1 MELAFHFF
9 FCYPAY
15 HTTKQALAQFPTDAK
30 RYTLRAIYGNAIIKG
45 SLAGNVAAAAFCTAG
60 TACPAPITKEAFTL
74 TAREYIKKNANVPNA
89 LTLLRLLLVP
99 VYVVLFVKGRKYAA
113 LLTFM
118 VASFTDLLDGYI
130 ARKYNLITDFGK
142 LMDPLADK
150 VMVLTAMFSMVFGNR
165 HIPGVIP
172 LAAVLVLFAKEAYLM
187 YGSYR
192 LLKRGLVVHSQMSG
206 KVAHCAFILGLVLS
220 YFHDQLAEA
229 LPWLPVGIDV
239 IIIWLAVAIAL
250 YAMVFYTRDS
260 LQKLKEYEAAQPR

>member
-1 MELAFHFF
+1 MS
-9 FCYPAY
+9 
-15 HTTKQALAQFPTDAK
+15 
-30 RYTLRAIYGNAIIKG
+30 I
-45 SLAGNVAAAAFCTAG
+45 
-60 TACPAPITKEAFTL
+60 
-74 TAREYIKKNANVPNA
+74 REYIRKNANVPNA

-99 VYVVLFVKGRKYAA
+99 VYVVLFVRGRKYWA
-113 LLTFM
+113 LATFL

-130 ARKYNLITDFGK
+130 ARKYHLITDFGK

-150 VMVLTAMFSMVFGNR
+150 IMVLTAMFSMVFGNR
-165 HIPGVIP
+165 YIPGVIP

-206 KVAHCAFILGLVLS
+206 KVAHCAFILGLLLS
-220 YFHDQLAEA
+220 YFHDQLAAA

-239 IIIWLAVAIAL
+239 IVIWLAVVIAL

-260 LQKLKEYEAAQPR
+260 LQKLKEYEAAQPH

>member
-1 MELAFHFF
+1 
-9 FCYPAY
+9 
-15 HTTKQALAQFPTDAK
+15 
-30 RYTLRAIYGNAIIKG
+30 
-45 SLAGNVAAAAFCTAG
+45 
-60 TACPAPITKEAFTL
+60 L

>member
-1 MELAFHFF
+1 MNL
-9 FCYPAY
+9 
-15 HTTKQALAQFPTDAK
+15 K
-30 RYTLRAIYGNAIIKG
+30 
-45 SLAGNVAAAAFCTAG
+45 
-60 TACPAPITKEAFTL
+60 
-74 TAREYIKKNANVPNA
+74 EYIRKNANVPNA

-99 VYVVLFVKGRKYAA
+99 VYVVLFMRGRKYWA
-113 LLTFM
+113 LFTFLL
-118 VASFTDLLDGYI
+118 ASFTDLLDGYI

-165 HIPGVIP
+165 FIPGVIP

-206 KVAHCAFILGLVLS
+206 KVAHCAFILGLLLS
-220 YFHDQLAEA
+220 FFHDQLAQA
-229 LPWLPVGIDV
+229 LPWLPIGIDV
-239 IIIWLAVAIAL
+239 IIIWLAVGIAL

-260 LQKLKEYEAAQPR
+260 LQKLKEYEAAQPH

>member
-1 MELAFHFF
+1 M
-9 FCYPAY
+9 
-15 HTTKQALAQFPTDAK
+15 
-30 RYTLRAIYGNAIIKG
+30 
-45 SLAGNVAAAAFCTAG
+45 
-60 TACPAPITKEAFTL
+60 

-118 VASFTDLLDGYI
+118 AASFTDLLDGYI

-250 YAMVFYTRDS
+250 YAMAFYTRDS